1 MSPPAVAVAAVF
13 SFVFTSAGG
22 SRFLVARFEN
32 GRAALGRASRHWG
45 HGAWDGRVKAAVCR
59 AVRRRR
65 PGPARRNVLPWC
77 RAAPRGMGWPRTVRG
92 GLGGRQQ
99 QRPRLGLVGSG
110 RGGGGPCGAHVT
122 ERRVSLRGPCR
133 AGGARAPTRCVRRV
147 STNAPAEIE
156 LRQRGL
162 GEAQLSSAQ
171 LSQARWQRASADVA
185 SADRPGRARR
195 PTVSTCAVCR
205 TRLYH
210 TRCPALSVSV
220 TWLVC
225 GTATT
230 SGATRRAAWAVPPHR
245 DRGVCLGFVEP
256 KNQPSSKQM
265 EDDDGWHGRHD
276 LAVEMVRAPWGARG
290 TCVL

>member
-1 MSPPAVAVAAVF
+1 MQICNKAACEWCTLYSQPSEQPAQSPTHPPPAPRPRNASCLVNKIRSIFLGGREGGREGQKWRELAAAKSRRTEESAKAPRQQALLMSPPAVAVAAVF

-110 RGGGGPCGAHVT
+110 RGGGG
-122 ERRVSLRGPCR
+122 RRGPVRGTRDGAEGVTQGPVPCR
-133 AGGARAPTRCVRRV
+133 WCPCPHALRPPRFNERASRDRTSSAGARR
-147 STNAPAEIE
+147 
-156 LRQRGL
+156 
-162 GEAQLSSAQ
+162 SSAQ
-171 LSQARWQRASADVA
+171 LRSA
-185 SADRPGRARR
+185 
-195 PTVSTCAVCR
+195 
-205 TRLYH
+205 
-210 TRCPALSVSV
+210 
-220 TWLVC
+220 
-225 GTATT
+225 
-230 SGATRRAAWAVPPHR
+230 
-245 DRGVCLGFVEP
+245 
-256 KNQPSSKQM
+256 QPSS
-265 EDDDGWHGRHD
+265 
-276 LAVEMVRAPWGARG
+276 LAARVRRRG
-290 TCVL
+290 LC